1 MSRVWICLRFQI
13 SPKLSVMTAIANPPR
28 PVAVITGAS
37 SGIGAAT
44 AVQLAAAGHDL
55 ILAARRQGRLCELAA
70 KITADHPDCTVAVHE
85 LDVTDAAAV
94 ESFCA
99 AVERADVLVNNAG
112 GAIGV
117 DSIAESTDS
126 DWQAMFDVNV
136 LGVLRV
142 TRGLLP
148 RLRESTSATI
158 VTIGSVA
165 AVEPYVGG
173 GGYNAAKHAVR
184 ALTRVLRLEL
194 LGEPVRVCEIDPGMV
209 ETEFSVNR
217 FGGDKA
223 RAAAV
228 YAGTDPLTADDVA
241 DAVTWVVTRP
251 PRVNV
256 DSMLL
261 LARDQTSAQ
270 RVYRRNA

>member
-1 MSRVWICLRFQI
+1 MTSDTTSRR
-13 SPKLSVMTAIANPPR
+13 
-28 PVAVITGAS
+28 VAVVTGAS

-44 AVQLAAAGHDL
+44 AVHLAAVGYDL
-55 ILAARRQGRLCELAA
+55 VLAARRHDRLVDLAA
-70 KITADHPDCTVAVHE
+70 KITADHPERTVSAHE
-85 LDVTDAAAV
+85 LDVTDSEAVDAFCSRVDAV
-94 ESFCA
+94 E
-99 AVERADVLVNNAG
+99 VLVNNAG
-112 GAIGV
+112 GAVGV
-117 DSIAESTDS
+117 DSIASSSDA

-136 LGVLRV
+136 LGVLRI

-148 RLRESTSATI
+148 RLRASGAGTI
-158 VTIGSVA
+158 VTIGSIA
-165 AVEPYVGG
+165 AVEPYLGG

-209 ETEFSVNR
+209 ETEFSIRR
-217 FGGDKA
+217 FGGDRD

-228 YAGTDPLTADDVA
+228 YAGAEPLTADDVA
-241 DAVTWVVTRP
+241 EAVTWVVTRP
-251 PRVNV
+251 ARVNV

-270 RVYRRNA
+270 RVHRRTS

>member
-1 MSRVWICLRFQI
+1 MADNRITH
-13 SPKLSVMTAIANPPR
+13 SPADR

-44 AVQLAAAGHDL
+44 AWALARAGHDL
-55 ILAARRQGRLCELAA
+55 VLGARRTDRLGDLAA
-70 KITADHPDCTVAVHE
+70 KIGAEIPEVAVSTSA
-85 LDVTDAAAV
+85 LDVTDVDSVDA
-94 ESFCA
+94 FCA
-99 AVERADVLVNNAG
+99 GISRADVLVNNAG
-112 GAIGV
+112 GAIGTT
-117 DSIAESTDS
+117 SIADS
-126 DWQAMFDVNV
+126 VDDEWQQMFDVNV

-142 TRGLLP
+142 TRGLLAL
-148 RLRESTSATI
+148 LRNSPCAT
-158 VTIGSVA
+158 VVSIGSIA
-165 AVEPYVGG
+165 AVEPYLGG

-209 ETEFSVNR
+209 ETEFSINR
-217 FGGDKA
+217 FGGDED

-228 YAGTDPLTADDVA
+228 YEGLTPLSAEDVA
-241 DAVTWVVTRP
+241 EAVAWVATRP
-251 PRVNV
+251 AHVNV

-270 RVYRRNA
+270 RVHRVTA